1 MKRFSKILTL
11 ILALAAI
18 LTAFTVVALAEGET
32 EPGFVRP
39 FATYTFNGYTVGNSW
54 ETSQGVGTGGAIT
67 VQEAYPG
74 GNKYLQ
80 VVGSS
85 NSTSTL
91 NYSYMGGGTNSN
103 RTGYNTIKYPI
114 VAFDFD
120 LMTPNGDWG
129 LYSTSTNNTGNSAG
143 IYFRPYYYNSSGSWA
158 VSNGWFKQIS
168 FGALGLPT
176 TSYQWHHVTVIF
188 EQTSETVDDVT
199 TYYVEQ
205 TVYVNGKALTNSLA
219 SWVSGGKVDINA
231 KGSKDGRLFFGPV
244 YVKSSRY
251 ETSSKQVIDN
261 MQYTYYQAGY
271 DISKIPTAI
280 YNDTWEA
287 PFGKLLA
294 TVTVGEGEEAV
305 TTYYDDMGEAV
316 EYTKATPGAKLS
328 LAGNMT
334 SNYIVD
340 SEMTID
346 ANIYGTDAETG
357 ETIITGK
364 YTGVDTYAK
373 TTKGYYMKE
382 TAEGSGIYVAT
393 KGDFMLTTSAGV
405 GTAYTADQLAA
416 KLRSPGSG
424 STIKLLADIDFDP
437 SLRLK
442 TSGSS
447 AGSAEEGAIAV
458 TTDFTLDL
466 NGHELRRVYYYGNEY
481 VADENGDYPAEVTNT
496 IAAKNVSL
504 FDMENKAGILKIVS
518 TAATNGKIYNIGVK
532 CNTYVKNGVVESRE
546 ITSYVHATLIYSIT
560 GGAVTDISN
569 TDIYASKLLGG
580 VWGNNFVT
588 LKLNHVNFYQMTTAS
603 VSDIAGNSDW
613 IIHLRGNAGYDV
625 QAENCFFYL
634 NASTPNGY
642 MASSGKYG
650 TVGLIRVN
658 EDAPDSTTAS
668 AIFKN
673 CEIISADNCHTAG
686 NMNASGNDPFI
697 FENCRFYNNDLI
709 GDGDLWVSHGTLS
722 NYWKLTESHAY
733 PPMAAAGWTNETL
746 ANRLSITYT
755 VPDISGW
762 TATDG
767 AIQSVDFG
775 FGTKEIVCQFNKIAT
790 KEVDVKVGDK
800 TVSLIPGVSDIYA
813 EKALRV
819 YAEESDNLLNTIYIL
834 KDANGN
840 VYKNA
845 LGITEDG
852 KLIVDWENGYV
863 LTASEQTKLVGGI
876 EAEFNLGFLS
886 GFRYNLYIP
895 VDARLSS
902 VEIEGYTK
910 AESTVLIGGVE
921 YNVYSALVGTAA
933 AADANVIAATF
944 KVDGVKY
951 SQTWSINAVQYAE
964 MLINAPSAQ
973 HPNETAALGS
983 MVKFIKDA
991 VLALD
996 ATADVSELEA
1006 IIASANVD
1014 AGYKTYTD
1022 GNASAF
1028 EALLENGLAS
1038 VQFTVYNGVA
1048 SYKFILDEEGTAF
1061 SATVHGEEIGFTA
1074 DGTTIVLEP
1083 MRVYDLIDPITVTVG
1098 EITATVSMLDY
1109 LTAMEG
1115 NDGMNLA
1122 KSLYEFG
1129 VAADA
1134 YKQDIMANGNFN

>member
-39 FATYTFNGYTVGNSW
+39 FAATTFNGYTVGASW
-54 ETSQGVGTGGAIT
+54 ETSQGVGDGGALT
-67 VQEAYPG
+67 VQEAYSG
-74 GNKYLQ
+74 GNRYLQ

-85 NSTSTL
+85 NSKSSL

-129 LYSTSTNNTGNSAG
+129 LYSTTSHNTGNSAG
-143 IYFRPYYYNSSGSWA
+143 IYFRPYYYNSAGSWV

-176 TSYQWHHVTVIF
+176 TAYQWHHVTVVF

-205 TVYVNGKALTNSLA
+205 TVYVNGQALTNSLA
-219 SWVSGGKVDINA
+219 SWVSGGEVDVTAN
-231 KGSKDGRLFFGPV
+231 GSVDGRLFFGPV
-244 YVKSSRY
+244 YIKSSRY
-251 ETSSKQVIDN
+251 ETNSKQVIDN

-340 SEMTID
+340 GEMTID

-447 AGSAEEGAIAV
+447 AGSAEEGAIGV
-458 TTDFTLDL
+458 TTNFTLDL
-466 NGHELRRVYYYGNEY
+466 NGYSLRRVYYYGNEY
-481 VADENGDYPAEVTNT
+481 VADENGVYPEEATAV
-496 IAAKNVSL
+496 AAKNTSL
-504 FDMENKAGILKIVS
+504 FDMENKAAVLNITS
-518 TAATNGKIYNIGVK
+518 TAGTNGKIYNVGVK
-532 CNTYVKNGVVESRE
+532 CDTYVKNGEIEKRE
-546 ITSYVHATLIYSIT
+546 ITSYVHTFLIYSIT
-560 GGAVTDISN
+560 SGAKIDISN
-569 TDIYASKLLGG
+569 TDIYAAKILGA

-588 LKLNHVNFYQMTTAS
+588 VRMNNSNFYQMSKGTAS
-603 VSDIAGNSDW
+603 SISSNGEW
-613 IIHLRGNAGYDV
+613 IFQFHGNAGYDIQV
-625 QAENCFFYL
+625 ENSLFYL
-634 NASTPNGY
+634 NAPVDNSYTDGL
-642 MASSGKYG
+642 SSYG
-650 TVGLIRVN
+650 TVGLFRSN
-658 EDAPDSTTAS
+658 EATPDGKTLIST
-668 AIFKN
+668 FKN
-673 CEIISADNCHTAG
+673 CDIISAEGKHTAG
-686 NMNASGNDPFI
+686 IFNANPDETLV
-697 FENCRFYNNDLI
+697 FEDCRFYNNDI
-709 GDGDLWVSHGTLS
+709 QTNFVASKGTLS
-722 NYWKLTESHAY
+722 NYGYSDPVNRKYHTY
-733 PPMAAAGWTNETL
+733 PPTPVAGWSNEDI
-746 ANRLSITYT
+746 SISLDYT
-755 VPDISGW
+755 VPAVDGW
-762 TATDG
+762 TATEG
-767 AIQSVDFG
+767 EVQSVDFS
-775 FGTKEIVCQFNKIAT
+775 FGTKTQSCKFNKITT
-790 KEVDVKVGDK
+790 KAIDVTLKVDGQEDK
-800 TVSLIPGVSDIYA
+800 TVQLIPGVSDIYA
-813 EKALRV
+813 EKALKV
-819 YAEESDNLLNTIYIL
+819 YAEEADNLLNTIYIL

-840 VYKNA
+840 VYDSI
-845 LGITEDG
+845 LGLTENG
-852 KLIVDWENGYV
+852 IVADWENGYV
-863 LTASEQTKLVGGI
+863 LTASEQTRLIGGI

-895 VDARLSS
+895 VDARLSN
-902 VEIEGYTK
+902 VEVEGYEK
-910 AESTVLIGGVE
+910 GSSTVLIGGVE
-921 YNVYSALVGTAA
+921 YTVFSSIVGTSKAA
-933 AADANVIAATF
+933 KASTINATF
-944 KVDGVKY
+944 EVDGKAY
-951 SQTWSINAVQYAE
+951 SQTWSISAVQYAE
-964 MLINAPSAQ
+964 YLIANPSVY
-973 HPNETAALGS
+973 PNETATLGN
-983 MVKFIKDA
+983 MVKFIKDT
-991 VLALD
+991 VLTLD

-1006 IIASANVD
+1006 VIASAGVE

-1022 GNASAF
+1022 GNAGVFAEF
-1028 EALLENGLAS
+1028 YGTLAN

-1048 SYKFILDEEGTAF
+1048 SYKFTTVSEGTAF
-1061 SATVHGEEIGFTA
+1061 SATVNGKEIGFTV

-1083 MRVYDLIDPITVTVG
+1083 MRVYDLIDPITITVG
-1098 EITATVSMLDY
+1098 ETTATVSMLDY

-1115 NDGMNLA
+1115 VSGMNFV

-1129 VAADA
+1129 LAAKA
-1134 YKQDIMANGNFN
+1134 YKQDIMANNN